1 MITLQ
6 VQQLSKRYIKKPVL
20 SDLSFTHESGVLGI
34 AGENGSGKSTLLK
47 CLSYLLKPSKGN
59 FSWIKDGK
67 VLDRTEVKSIT
78 GFAAPYISLYAEL
91 TARENIQFISN
102 ISDLEI
108 SEDHISS
115 LIDEMDVA
123 SFQHQ
128 AFGSLSSGQ
137 KQRVK
142 LAVALVQQP
151 EILILDEPGTNLD
164 EKGFS
169 LIEKLVNDSKSQNR
183 FMVIASNNKL
193 ELDLC
198 DQIINLTNS

>member
-1 MITLQ
+1 
-6 VQQLSKRYIKKPVL
+6 
-20 SDLSFTHESGVLGI
+20 
-34 AGENGSGKSTLLK
+34 
-47 CLSYLLKPSKGN
+47 LLKPSKGN
-59 FSWIKDGK
+59 FSWIKEGK
-67 VLDRTEVKSIT
+67 VIDRAEVKSIT